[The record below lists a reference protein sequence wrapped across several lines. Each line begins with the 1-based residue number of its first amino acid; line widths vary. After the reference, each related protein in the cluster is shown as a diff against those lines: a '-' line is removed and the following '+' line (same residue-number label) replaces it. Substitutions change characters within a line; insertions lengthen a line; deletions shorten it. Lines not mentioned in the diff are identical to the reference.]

1 MKRMKWIPALVLV
14 LLSFA
19 ITVCSAAGSRRFYY
33 DGAFHEYTGNVY
45 KLKVNNVLLSPPVP
59 PIIFSDYSVVPARAV
74 FQDGLGAKVAWDS
87 VNQKVT
93 VSMDDVTLILKINDT
108 TAYINGEKVT
118 MPIPAKIIND
128 YTVIP
133 ARFVAEHLNMKV
145 DFDEASGTILLSRSD
160 IKEKVSVTDA
170 VYSNKSKTEGV
181 LTLTTKSTNPKYNAF
196 ILTDPLRLVVD
207 VTDGTYVKMPST
219 ISVKKGNL
227 EQIRFGQQEE
237 SARVVID
244 LTKNLGY
251 TVKTNQNKVVITI
264 KLDPSLES
272 EVEDEEIVVTKPK
285 DPVEKPDE
293 EKPVEDEKPQEPS
306 FAEYV
311 TYSYKDAK
319 DTIRVNASI
328 GTPVK
333 NGNVITIPVRD
344 SLSSVSGEKAVTGY
358 FGKKMSYTPA
368 TTGKGGTLS
377 ITLKS
382 SDTVMN
388 VSGKTIVLSSVYKDL
403 PRSVMLDAG
412 HGGADGGAIAYNE
425 DGTIKAKEK
434 DFNLDVVL
442 RAKEL
447 LEAQGVTV
455 YTIRT
460 EDVYV
465 DYLKVGGIANK
476 TDSTLFV
483 SVHTN
488 SATTAQAHG
497 IETFGYL
504 NAGSVS
510 NGMTGEKLSEILLE
524 ELIKKTGAYSR
535 GVKDGKT
542 LAVINSTQMPATL
555 IEIGFIS
562 NEEECNKMMTEEYRQ
577 TLAEAVCDAVLAAFD
592 VMEI

>member
-1 MKRMKWIPALVLV
+1 MKRIKWIPALMLV

-19 ITVCSAAGSRRFYY
+19 ITICSAAGSRRFYY

-45 KLKVNNVLLSPPVP
+45 KLKVNNVLLSPPIP

-74 FQDGLGAKVAWDS
+74 FQDGLGAKVSWDG

-108 TAYINGEKVT
+108 TAYINSEKVT

-145 DFDEASGTILLSRSD
+145 DFDETSGTILLSRSD
-160 IKEKVSVTDA
+160 AKKTVSVTDVA
-170 VYSNKSKTEGV
+170 YSNKSRTEGV
-181 LTLTTKSTNPKYNAF
+181 LTLTTKSDNPKYNAF

-207 VTDGTYVKMPST
+207 VTDGAYAKTPST
-219 ISVKKGNL
+219 ISVKKANL
-227 EQIRFGQQEE
+227 EQIRFGQQED

-251 TVKTNQNKVVITI
+251 TVKTNQNKVVVTI
-264 KLDPSLES
+264 KLDSSLQS
-272 EVEDEEIVVTKPK
+272 EDEDEETIVTKPK
-285 DPVEKPDE
+285 DPVEKPKE
-293 EKPVEDEKPQEPS
+293 EKPEEEKPEEPS
-306 FAEYV
+306 FTEYV
-311 TYSYKDAK
+311 TYSYNDAK
-319 DTIRVNASI
+319 DTIRINASV

-333 NGNVITIPVRD
+333 NGSIITVPVYD

-368 TTGKGGTLS
+368 VSGKGGTLT

-447 LEAQGVTV
+447 LEAEGVTV

-488 SATTAQAHG
+488 SATTTQAHG

-510 NGMTGEKLSEILLE
+510 NGMTGEKLSKILLD
-524 ELIKKTGAYSR
+524 ELIKKTGAHNR

-562 NEEECNKMMTEEYRQ
+562 NEEECEKMMTEEYRQ